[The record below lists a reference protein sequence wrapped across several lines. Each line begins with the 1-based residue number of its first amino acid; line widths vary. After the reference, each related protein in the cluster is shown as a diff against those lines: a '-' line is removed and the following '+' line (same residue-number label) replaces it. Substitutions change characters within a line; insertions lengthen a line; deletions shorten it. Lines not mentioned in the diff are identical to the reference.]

1 LLRASISSPHYC
13 CKNHTKL
20 RSSVYWSEIYRGYSV
35 ATWRKLRYSRR
46 VDVKAGCCRGGATPG
61 TPTQVRSVVASEVQD
76 AEGREYCRGGTA
88 LPGRAIR
95 LRAIGAVTCR
105 RHAGRSG

>member
-1 LLRASISSPHYC
+1 
-13 CKNHTKL
+13 
-20 RSSVYWSEIYRGYSV
+20 

-76 AEGREYCRGGTA
+76 AEGREYCRGGAARRTSYPPA
-88 LPGRAIR
+88 RHRRGDMPKARRKVR
-95 LRAIGAVTCR
+95 LKFETSLKPVSSATRVIGSAVV
-105 RHAGRSG
+105 RSRSA